1 MSVRINIKAP
11 IWNGGDN
18 RRKVGIAAHRMTSG
32 ILEVKIGYKEETS
45 ELYPD
50 PFYICKERAEKYPV
64 QFVKGV
70 KLYLIPLDQMFTSIV
85 EARDDRDR
93 YFEELNV

>member
-1 MSVRINIKAP
+1 ME
-11 IWNGGDN
+11 
-18 RRKVGIAAHRMTSG
+18 RRRQPPQGRDCGSPDDLWH
-32 ILEVKIGYKEETS
+32 LEVKIGYKDETS